1 MSYTSKDENLLC
13 TCGHTL
19 IDHHISYLM
28 GGSVW
33 VEECEFYGFN
43 ESSGMKQDENGQ
55 WIVHCMKFTP
65 VKEKING
72 N

>member
-1 MSYTSKDENLLC
+1 
-13 TCGHTL
+13 
-19 IDHHISYLM
+19 M